1 MQLIFKRDTVTA
13 VPGMGVAVPVLP
25 AILKASKKSAD
36 WNSRDT
42 VRMELAG
49 CCFGEKTKD
58 LQPELC
64 NSALTG
70 GHKAFLNESNT
81 RRRCAPLHR
90 DPPLYMRTMFLGI
103 STSDFNP
110 PGKHLGNSETQ

>member
-70 GHKAFLNESNT
+70 GHKAFLFESNSPPL
-81 RRRCAPLHR
+81 CAPRHIG
-90 DPPLYMRTMFLGI
+90 PPPWIRTTF
-103 STSDFNP
+103 
-110 PGKHLGNSETQ
+110 